1 MFDFEQLDKTIHEK
15 SKLSIMSLL
24 SGRGAWSYQEL
35 KNELDMSDGN
45 LITHLRKLTDVG
57 YVSETKEDTGGGR
70 PRTVFAITRQGR
82 IAFNG
87 YINALEE
94 IVKLNKPN

>member
-24 SGRGAWSYQEL
+24 AGRGEWSYQEL
-35 KNELDMSDGN
+35 KNELNMSDGN
-45 LITHLRKLTDVG
+45 LITHLRKLGEVG

-70 PRTVFAITRQGR
+70 PRTMYSITRQGKA
-82 IAFNG
+82 AFKS
-87 YINALEE
+87 YIQALEE
-94 IVKLNKPN
+94 IVKLNKPT